1 MCKGN
6 VINATDALRK
16 GDFISDAKSVLKGV
30 LKKGAAEKYKLIVDE
45 VENPRVEFSRDSV
58 SSGSEVILESLDSPS
73 TSPSSS
79 VDGLLPFGGKS
90 KLTWGDEKGGQL
102 NHVRVFDTNTPILA
116 EYKYRS
122 KYQFQQRASHAPA
135 VQYAPEG
142 YWISEDQIDPPLCRC
157 C

>member
-6 VINATDALRK
+6 VINATDAVRK
-16 GDFISDAKSVLKGV
+16 GDFVSDAKSVLKSV
-30 LKKGAAEKYKLIVDE
+30 LKKGAAEKYRLIVDE
-45 VENPRVEFSRDSV
+45 VENPRADVSQTFLPGDSV
-58 SSGSEVILESLDSPS
+58 SSASEVILESLDSPS

-79 VDGLLPFGGKS
+79 VDGLLTFGGKS

-102 NHVRVFDTNTPILA
+102 KHVKVFDTNTPILA

-142 YWISEDQIDPPLCRC
+142 YW
-157 C
+157 